1 MKPGAAAAA
10 AEAAVAAAA
19 AEAAAAAGAA
29 LGLAAEAAL
38 PLAAEAASPLAA
50 EAAELVGE
58 LAGALPAEAAARRGE
73 PAAGA
78 RDRLPIAL
86 TNTSPYRVRQKRPGQ
101 SMSCL
106 QRCPRVA
113 KPLLT
118 IYSTRWMRRRS
129 APGRSFLSNSR
140 GPEHRAR

>member
-1 MKPGAAAAA
+1 VAAAAA
-10 AEAAVAAAA
+10 AEAAVAAEA
-19 AEAAAAAGAA
+19 AEAALA
-29 LGLAAEAAL
+29 LAAEAAL
-38 PLAAEAASPLAA
+38 PLAAEAAVAVA
-50 EAAELVGE
+50 AAELAGE
-58 LAGALPAEAAARRGE
+58 SEAAARRGE
-73 PAAGA
+73 LAAGA
-78 RDRLPIAL
+78 RADRLPIAL
-86 TNTSPYRVRQKRPGQ
+86 TNPSPYGRVRQKRPGQ